1 MKSNLIGGLLIVLVG
16 VLLLFDSLAW
26 IDIDFGKM
34 FRNFWPLILVLI
46 GLLIILSPGKGE
58 NTNLTDELGS
68 SDGRSTDS
76 NSAFLG
82 AFGDIRVAGME
93 CISGPLDKSLLVGD
107 IVIDLRNS
115 RLSPGEWPIN
125 ASVLIGDVDFLV
137 APDCP
142 VSVEFN
148 CLAGSVAC
156 GGKVFEGFVPR
167 LKHVDDNFPQA
178 AAKLKIT
185 GRTLIGDIK
194 LSKA

>member
-1 MKSNLIGGLLIVLVG
+1 MKSNLIGGLIVMLIG
-16 VLLLFDSLAW
+16 ILLLLDSLAL
-26 IDIDFGKM
+26 IEISFGRL
-34 FRNFWPLILVLI
+34 FRDFWPLILVLI
-46 GLLIILSPGKGE
+46 GVWIILSPGKGKNSNITDGSE
-58 NTNLTDELGS
+58 YSNGQSTNS
-68 SDGRSTDS
+68 SSV
-76 NSAFLG
+76 FLG
-82 AFGDIRVAGME
+82 AFGDIRVTGLE
-93 CISGPLDKSLLVGD
+93 NISDPLDKSLLVGD

-115 RLSPGEWPIN
+115 KPSPGEWPIN
-125 ASVLIGDVDFLV
+125 ASVLIGDIDFLV

-167 LKHVDDNFPQA
+167 LKHIDDNFQRA

-194 LSKA
+194 LSKG